1 MPKENAPCMCLSI
14 IMVDSVIKANKKYYS
29 QKFLEEWKYVLEKIK
44 IENHIDDDLE
54 KVSQIVTLM
63 MKKNMTLIMTNMT
76 NNLLKLF

>member
-63 MKKNMTLIMTNMT
+63 MKKNLTLIMTNMT